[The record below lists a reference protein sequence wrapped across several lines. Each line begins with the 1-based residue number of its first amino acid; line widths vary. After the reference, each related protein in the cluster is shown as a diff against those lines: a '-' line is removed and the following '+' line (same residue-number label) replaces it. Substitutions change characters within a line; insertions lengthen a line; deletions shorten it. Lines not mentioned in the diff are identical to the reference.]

1 MIFTAAM
8 ILTLNA
14 LKKSLNVNIV
24 ETISETPPRWCADMP
39 PPDLVEDMPVFQYSG
54 AFNMIFFR

>member
-1 MIFTAAM
+1 M